1 MDIQMTNEKRS
12 LTPEDPVDAETLAQF
27 ARLQETKQHLALVL
41 TQLELDKIE
50 ILRSVSRIDEQNRRL
65 FETCLVDRG
74 IPPTND
80 IEIDSKTGRLVRKRS
95 LEEVAE
101 QAQPV
106 PPPEVASEVVEPP
119 VEPSDPK
126 PEG

>member
-1 MDIQMTNEKRS
+1 MTTEKRS

-27 ARLQETKQHLALVL
+27 ARLRETKQHLAMVL
-41 TQLELDKIE
+41 TQIELDKVE

-74 IPPTND
+74 FPPTND
-80 IEIDSKTGRLVRKRS
+80 IEIDSNTGKLVRKRN
-95 LEEVAE
+95 LDEAVE
-101 QAQPV
+101 QAQP
-106 PPPEVASEVVEPP
+106 EVVEPP
-119 VEPSDPK
+119 VEVSDPK